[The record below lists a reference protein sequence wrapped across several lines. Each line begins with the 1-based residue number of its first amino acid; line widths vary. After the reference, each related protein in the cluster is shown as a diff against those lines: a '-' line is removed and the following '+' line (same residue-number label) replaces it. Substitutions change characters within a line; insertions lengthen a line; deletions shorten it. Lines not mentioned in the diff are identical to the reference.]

1 MFRFICGDT
10 NEAIVTVYVTNYLIL
25 EMEENVKEMKV
36 DLKEIKDD
44 GKELKQEV
52 RDLRGE
58 VKHEL
63 RGIKNNLQAVAAA
76 EPSMWLKLFHPVML
90 NYSLAKFLRH

>member
-1 MFRFICGDT
+1 MFRFTYGDI
-10 NEAIVTVYVTNYLIL
+10 NESIVTVNGTIYLLL
-25 EMEENVKEMKV
+25 ELEQNVKEMKG

-58 VKHEL
+58 VNHEL
-63 RGIKNNLQAVAAA
+63 KGIKDNLQAVAAS
-76 EPSMWLKLFHPVML
+76 EPGKWLRQFLLLML
-90 NYSLAKFLRH
+90 ITG